1 MAWAPL
7 LLALLAHS
15 SESGVQ
21 AGLTQ
26 EASLSGSPGEKV
38 SLTCRGDSNNV
49 GSYGAGWYQQV
60 PGGAPKTVMLGSSR
74 PSGIPDRFSGSKSG
88 NTASLDITSLQVG
101 DEGIYYCLAWDKGI
115 SGHTLLHPH
124 RELRQK
130 PALVSDRP

>member
-15 SESGVQ
+15 SGSGVQ

-49 GSYGAGWYQQV
+49 GAYTVGWYQQV

-74 PSGIPDRFSGSKSG
+74 PSGIPGRFSGSKSG
-88 NTASLDITSLQVG
+88 NTASLDITSLQPE
-101 DEGIYYCLAWDKGI
+101 DTAIYFCSAWDNGI
-115 SGHTLLHPH
+115 SSHTPLHPH
-124 RELRQK
+124 GELRQK
-130 PALVSDRP
+130 PAWFPDRP